1 VSVLLS
7 NSGLMDQLQTVLSSS
22 SSSSSSS
29 SLFTPSTCPPSA
41 LLCCSHLLLSS
52 LVTLQH
58 VHSSQVQKSIS
69 WSLDEAVQRLLV
81 QKRNMDNLSL
91 VSLLRLLQ
99 ALLDADLE
107 SEVVSLTSG
116 PSLVG
121 PRPLGVEDGSLYPL
135 GTRGAQC
142 LSTALSGLLL
152 QKHELLLRASVN
164 CLGSLLGFLQR
175 RSPSTA
181 KFVVCQQWNR
191 FLVYCLLSSGE
202 SYRLHPVVHKLIT
215 ILLKHGNSAAVLW
228 EPDLLWVMEAVE
240 LRGVKELSE
249 EATQSLRLLLT
260 QTLRSVLQP
269 PLTEEQ
275 KQRVK
280 SVIKSLALHTP
291 PNLPSKVLR
300 FGDVSICLSDFT
312 VKSEVFQ

>member
-1 VSVLLS
+1 
-7 NSGLMDQLQTVLSSS
+7 
-22 SSSSSSS
+22 
-29 SLFTPSTCPPSA
+29 
-41 LLCCSHLLLSS
+41 
-52 LVTLQH
+52 
-58 VHSSQVQKSIS
+58 VQKSIS

-81 QKRNMDNLSL
+81 QKRNTDNLSL

-107 SEVVSLTSG
+107 PEVVSLTSG

-152 QKHELLLRASVN
+152 QVFIHRGGFIHESGFKHELLLRASVN

-202 SYRLHPVVHKLIT
+202 SYRLHPV
-215 ILLKHGNSAAVLW
+215 HGSSAAVLW
-228 EPDLLWVMEAVE
+228 EPDLLRMMEAVE
-240 LRGVKELSE
+240 WRGVKELSE

-280 SVIKSLALHTP
+280 NVIKSLALHTP
-291 PNLPSKVLR
+291 PNLPSK
-300 FGDVSICLSDFT
+300 
-312 VKSEVFQ
+312 